1 MKEEEKEK
9 CNEGE
14 VVGSVASLDVK
25 RLGGEEV
32 IKNIFGE
39 PRSKC
44 GRRDAED
51 VKFRSADVVEAGS
64 RRSAEV
70 VEAGSRWTWRG
81 SA

>member
-1 MKEEEKEK
+1 MDAGDAHGRK
-9 CNEGE
+9 
-14 VVGSVASLDVK
+14 
-25 RLGGEEV
+25 
-32 IKNIFGE
+32 KNIFGE

-51 VKFRSADVVEAGS
+51 VKFRSADVVEGGS

-81 SA
+81 SACSCRLSGLGGRGGRAEPARGVW